1 LRTALIIMVTLA
13 STLIPAFAGAQ
24 QADERAVEF
33 GAGLH
38 YVGAVKFDGV
48 DATENAFGG
57 ATRAVF
63 KSRSDLDSSPGVAVN
78 IGLRLTAMLQAEW
91 SVAFNHTQLST
102 HLSGD
107 EEAGTA
113 TVTEPVTQ
121 YLVEGGVRLRR
132 ARRSGAAGG
141 PFATAG
147 IGYLRQLHDGNTL
160 VDTGPAF
167 YVGGGMDFLLNGVR
181 VLGSKTAGIR
191 ADVRGLFLGNDLTL
205 DGATHVV
212 PVVGASLF
220 FRF

>member
-1 LRTALIIMVTLA
+1 VCA
-13 STLIPAFAGAQ
+13 LIPAIAGAQ
-24 QADERAVEF
+24 QADERDVEF

-38 YVGAVKFDGV
+38 YVGPVRFDGV
-48 DATENAFGG
+48 DATEKGFGG

-63 KSRSDLDSSPGVAVN
+63 KSQSDLDSSAGVAVN
-78 IGLRLTAMLQAEW
+78 IGIRLTAMLQAEW

-102 HLSGD
+102 RLSGD
-107 EEAGTA
+107 EEAGPTII
-113 TVTEPVTQ
+113 TEPVTQ

-132 ARRSGAAGG
+132 ARPSGAG

-167 YVGGGMDFLLNGVR
+167 YVGGGVDFLLNGVR
-181 VLGSKTAGIR
+181 LLGSKTAGIR
-191 ADVRGLFLGNDLTL
+191 ADVRGLFLGHDLTL